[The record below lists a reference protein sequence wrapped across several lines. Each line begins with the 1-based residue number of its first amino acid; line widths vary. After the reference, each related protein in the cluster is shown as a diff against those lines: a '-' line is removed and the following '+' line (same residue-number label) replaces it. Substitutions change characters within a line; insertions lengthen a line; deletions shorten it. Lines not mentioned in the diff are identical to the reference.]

1 MKRKFKI
8 EGMTCSACQSHVQH
22 AVEKLEGIES
32 CNVNLLAN
40 TMDVT
45 YDETILKDEII
56 MSAVEKAGYKAFLN
70 EQKET
75 VKVKHQEEHKGRTLI
90 IAAVFALLVFYL
102 AMGPMMYIPIP
113 PIFEDNP
120 LILAITEFLLTL
132 PVIILYRN
140 YYINGFK
147 RLIKLS
153 PNMDSL
159 IALGSSASLLYG
171 IYIIYL
177 MAYRLGIGQDITH
190 LAHELYLESASTI
203 LVLVSLG
210 KYLEGKSKKKT
221 NASIEKLMDLA
232 PKTALLIR
240 DGKEIEIFVEEV
252 KLHDHIIVKKGMQVP
267 VDGII
272 IEGSGSFDQSN
283 ITGESIPV
291 YKEVNEEAISST
303 ILTSGYVVIEATKVG
318 EDTTIHTIIKLV
330 EEAANSKAPISK
342 LADKIS
348 FFFVPAVMLIAL
360 ISFIVFCFLEG
371 PSFAF
376 GIGISVLVIACP
388 CALGLATP
396 VAIMVATGVA
406 ARNGLL
412 IKNAEILER
421 THSIKTIILDK
432 TGTITEGKPKVVDHL
447 CFTDDDL
454 LRIAYTL
461 EQKSEHPLAS
471 AIVTKAVE
479 NNLEPY
485 ALEKYDSHAGLGIE
499 GEIEKQFYYIGNK
512 NYLTTL
518 GIKLDTEDPRI
529 QRVCKPGVT
538 PLFVAKHDVLIGVIA
553 VKDEIKKDSKAGIAQ
568 LKQLGLEVIMLTG
581 DNASTAASIANEVG
595 IDRVIS
601 DVLPDEKQN
610 VVKAEQEKGKK
621 VAMVG
626 DGINDA
632 PALMSADIGI
642 AIGRGADIAIEA
654 ADIILVSNSLSDVYS
669 AIKLSRRTINNIKGN
684 LFWAFFY
691 NAIGIILASG
701 IFYYAFHIKLNPMIA
716 ALAMSFSSVFV
727 VTNALR
733 LNTFKTKK
741 TKEKGGNKMETIT
754 LSVEGMMCKHCQA
767 HVEKALSGVAGVET
781 VLVSL
786 EKKSAT
792 VTGKNLSKEALT
804 KAVADAGYEA
814 K

>member
-22 AVEKLEGIES
+22 AVEKLEGIET

-40 TMDVT
+40 TMDVS

-56 MSAVEKAGYKAFLN
+56 INAVEKAGYKAFLN
-70 EQKET
+70 EKKET
-75 VKVKHQEEHKGRTLI
+75 TKVSQDDHKGRTLI

-102 AMGPMMYIPIP
+102 AMGPMIYIPIP
-113 PIFEDNP
+113 PIFEKNP
-120 LILAITEFLLTL
+120 LILAITELLLTL
-132 PVIILYRN
+132 PVLILYRN
-140 YYINGFK
+140 YFINGFK
-147 RLIKLS
+147 RLWKLS

-159 IALGSSASLLYG
+159 IAMGSSASLLYG

-177 MAYRLGIGQDITH
+177 MAYRLGIGQEITH

-203 LVLVSLG
+203 LVLVSVG

-240 DGKEIEIFVEEV
+240 EGKEIEVFVEDV
-252 KLHDHIIVKKGMQVP
+252 KLQDHILVKKGMQVP

-272 IEGSGSFDQSN
+272 IEGAGSFDQSN

-291 YKEVNEEAISST
+291 YKEVHEEAISST

-342 LADKIS
+342 LADRIS
-348 FFFVPAVMLIAL
+348 FFFVPVVMLIAI

-421 THSIKTIILDK
+421 THSINTIILDK
-432 TGTITEGKPKVVDHL
+432 TGTITEGKPKVIDYQ
-447 CFTDDDL
+447 CFTNDDL
-454 LRIAYTL
+454 LKIAYTL

-471 AIVTKAVE
+471 AIIAKATE
-479 NNLEPY
+479 DGIEPY
-485 ALEKYDSHAGLGIE
+485 SLSSYDSHAGLGIE
-499 GEIEKQFYYIGNK
+499 GVIDTQTYYIGNK

-518 GIKLDTEDPRI
+518 GIKLDTQDPRI
-529 QRVCKPGVT
+529 EKICKPGVT
-538 PLFVAKHDVLIGVIA
+538 PLFVAKNDTFIGVIA
-553 VKDEIKKDSKAGIAQ
+553 VKDEIKEDSKEGISK
-568 LKQLGLEVIMLTG
+568 LKHLGLDVIMLTG

-601 DVLPDEKQN
+601 DVLPNEKQS

-691 NAIGIILASG
+691 NAIGIIFAAG
-701 IFYYAFHIKLNPMIA
+701 VFYYAFHIKLNPMIA

-733 LNTFKTKK
+733 LNTFKTNK
-741 TKEKGGNKMETIT
+741 TKQKGGKRMETIK

-767 HVEKALSGVAGVET
+767 HVEKALSGVEGVSKVE
-781 VLVSL
+781 VSL
-786 EKKSAT
+786 ENKSAT
-792 VTGKNLSKEALT
+792 VTGEGLAKDALI